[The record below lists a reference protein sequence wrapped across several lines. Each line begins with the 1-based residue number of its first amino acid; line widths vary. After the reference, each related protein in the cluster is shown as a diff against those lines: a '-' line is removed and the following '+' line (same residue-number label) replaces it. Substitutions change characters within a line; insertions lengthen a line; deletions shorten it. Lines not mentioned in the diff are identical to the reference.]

1 MVAWIRVIIQEI
13 KRFIFI
19 HILVVVST
27 VFAIGFDM
35 EVRKRE
41 YE

>member
-1 MVAWIRVIIQEI
+1 MIIQEI
-13 KRFIFI
+13 KKFIFI
-19 HILVVVST
+19 HVLVVVST
-27 VFAIGFDM
+27 VFDM